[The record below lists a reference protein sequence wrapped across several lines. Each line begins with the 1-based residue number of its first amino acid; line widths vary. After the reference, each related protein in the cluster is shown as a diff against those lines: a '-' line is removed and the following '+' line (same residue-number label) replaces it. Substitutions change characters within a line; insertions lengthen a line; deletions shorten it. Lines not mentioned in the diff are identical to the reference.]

1 MKYKML
7 PIHEGTYIE
16 FQKVAANIKAKNPR
30 FQDTAN
36 NVVKVLIEVYNANR
50 GNSTVSSKA

>member
-7 PIHEGTYIE
+7 PIHEGTNTE
-16 FQKVAANIKAKNPR
+16 FQKVAASLKAKNPR

-36 NVVKVLIEVYNANR
+36 NVVKALIEVYNANS
-50 GNSTVSSKA
+50 GNCTVSCKA